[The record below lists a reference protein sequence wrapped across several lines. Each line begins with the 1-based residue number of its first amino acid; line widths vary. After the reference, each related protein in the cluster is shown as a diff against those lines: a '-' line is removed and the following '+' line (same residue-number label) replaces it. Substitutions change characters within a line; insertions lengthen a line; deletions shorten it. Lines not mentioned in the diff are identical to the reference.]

1 MSIKVELFFTSK
13 KVTFYMIKHAYIF
26 IVKCRIKYCLM
37 VLLSCCVFTQA
48 QNKRALLVGLSHYG
62 KATGW
67 NDIHGTNDID
77 LIKTKLKGF
86 SIKELRNSSAT
97 YDNIISELRSLER
110 ESKEGDTIYI
120 HLSGHGQPVEDY
132 NGDELDGWD
141 ESFIPFDAHMI
152 YNKLTY
158 DGSKHLTDDIL
169 HKHYELLQ
177 KRLGSKGVLIVV
189 IDACH
194 SGESYRG
201 EDDFSD
207 FFLFDEE
214 ICDSSIIESAISE
227 IDDYEYFERGTALG
241 FSKNKKEYTVKK
253 NTAKNRV
260 IIKRQRASSTIL
272 LLESCLSSQKSME
285 IDILLKDRQGRT
297 RHYFCGPLSYSIY
310 KTICKKNYIST
321 NMDWVKCLND
331 TFSQIMY
338 RRGKQQLVIEYT
350 E

>member
-1 MSIKVELFFTSK
+1 MATK
-13 KVTFYMIKHAYIF
+13 KII
-26 IVKCRIKYCLM
+26 YCTLI
-37 VLLSCCVFTQA
+37 LLSCCLLTRA
-48 QNKRALLVGLSHYG
+48 QTKRALLVGLSHYG
-62 KATGW
+62 KETGW

-77 LIKTKLKGF
+77 LIKSKLKGF

-97 YDNIISELRSLER
+97 YDNIISELKSLER
-110 ESKEGDTIYI
+110 ESKEGDTVYI

-177 KRLGSKGVLIVV
+177 NKLGYKGVLIVV

-201 EDDFSD
+201 DDNLSD
-207 FFLFDEE
+207 FFLLDEE
-214 ICDSSIIESAISE
+214 ICDSIIIESAISD
-227 IDDYEYFERGTALG
+227 IDEYDYFERGTALG

-253 NTAKNRV
+253 NASKNRIV
-260 IIKRQRASSTIL
+260 IKKQNASSSIL
-272 LLESCLSSQKSME
+272 LLESCLSSQKSIE
-285 IDILLKDRQGRT
+285 IDVLLKDRQGKM